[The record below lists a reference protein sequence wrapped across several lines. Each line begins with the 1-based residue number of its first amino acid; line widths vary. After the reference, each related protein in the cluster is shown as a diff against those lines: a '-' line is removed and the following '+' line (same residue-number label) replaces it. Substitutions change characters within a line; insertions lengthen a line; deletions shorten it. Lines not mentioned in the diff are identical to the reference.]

1 MQLCLALDLDNK
13 RACLD
18 LLKQLQGLNLWVKL
32 GLRGFIRE
40 GPQFIQEIKN
50 LGFKIFLDLK
60 LHDITSTMQKAALEC
75 AKLGV
80 DMITLH
86 ASAGS
91 EALVGVVEKIRALK
105 KAPLLMGVS
114 ILTSL
119 EESQVEQIYHMPL
132 QDQVLHLAQIC
143 FKSGLDGVVCSVF
156 ESKAIKQATST
167 HFLTLTP
174 AIRPFTYSLDD
185 QKRVG
190 NLEDAKRALADFI
203 VIGRP
208 IYNDSN
214 PLQITTKILE
224 KIGD

>member
-13 RACLD
+13 RTCLN

-60 LHDITSTMQKAALEC
+60 LHDISSTMQKAALEC

-80 DMITLH
+80 EMITLH

-91 EALVGVVEKIRALK
+91 EALRGVVEKMRALE

-119 EESQVEQIYHMPL
+119 EQSQVEQIYHVSL

-167 HFLTLTP
+167 RFLTLTP
-174 AIRPFTYSLDD
+174 AIRPFAHSLDD

-190 NLEDAKRALADFI
+190 NLKDARDALADFI

-208 IYNDSN
+208 IYEDSN
-214 PLQITTKILE
+214 PVQITTKILE
-224 KIGD
+224 MIGD